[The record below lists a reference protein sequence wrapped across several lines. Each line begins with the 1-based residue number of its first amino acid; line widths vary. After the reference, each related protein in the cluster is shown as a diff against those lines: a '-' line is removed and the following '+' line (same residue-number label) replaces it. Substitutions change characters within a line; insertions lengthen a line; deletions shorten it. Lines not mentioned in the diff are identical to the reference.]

1 MPLDITSAEQ
11 SIQSKIDAYKTYREI
26 VVAQKK
32 LLKEQGN
39 SISAANSQITSQLN
53 KIQELQK
60 RFQRDPPNS
69 MDNLLNFLGLT
80 QGTGG
85 ATVKYLRTKI
95 LEAAAQ
101 IEPSLVGILKEETIK
116 ALGCSVEQTYT

>member
-11 SIQSKIDAYKTYREI
+11 AIQSKIDAYKTYREI
-26 VVAQKK
+26 TVAQKK

-60 RFQRDPPNS
+60 RF
-69 MDNLLNFLGLT
+69 
-80 QGTGG
+80 
-85 ATVKYLRTKI
+85 
-95 LEAAAQ
+95 
-101 IEPSLVGILKEETIK
+101 
-116 ALGCSVEQTYT
+116 